1 MPRLGLLRISDLIDG
16 IRAGLSRMEILALYP
31 ILALAAVWFG
41 NWDLL
46 LVTAFLLPT
55 LLALQAF
62 GRAEHRPKSPL
73 LQQSVDGP
81 TGFPRRPALTA
92 MIDRAVTS
100 APGNATV
107 AIAIGIDKSR
117 PVAERWNRQL
127 GDEILSCAATR
138 LREALG
144 KGGMIARIGETE
156 FGIVLHP
163 SHSAQVDR
171 VLPLI
176 HRLRNVLQKPISV
189 GGSTVHVSASF
200 GHCTLDMSPARTGDS
215 VLSAA
220 EIALGDARRHGASA
234 IRGFCPE
241 LGQERKRQAN
251 LVDQVE
257 AAVNNGEIK
266 AWYQPQIC
274 TDTGLISGFEALARW
289 HHPEDGV
296 LAPGEFLGA
305 VAEAGQMSRL
315 GKVMLYNALSAL
327 KSWDRARL
335 DIATV
340 AVNFSTE
347 ELRDPLFADWI
358 KWEVDRFDLR
368 PNRLTVEILET
379 VAAQS
384 EDDIIIRNIE
394 LLSRHGVNLDLD
406 DFGTGQASIANIR
419 RFHVN
424 RIKMD
429 RSFVTKLDEDP
440 TQYAMVSAILSL
452 AEHLGLDT
460 LAEGVETAGEHS
472 TLAQLGC
479 GYVQGFGIARPMP
492 FEDTIAWVHAYNQK
506 LGAPTCI
513 RRQAG

>member
-1 MPRLGLLRISDLIDG
+1 MPRLGLLRISDLING

-62 GRAEHRPKSPL
+62 GQAEPRRKDPFR
-73 LQQSVDGP
+73 QQIVDRP
-81 TGFPRRPALTA
+81 TGFPTRH
-92 MIDRAVTS
+92 
-100 APGNATV
+100 TV
-107 AIAIGIDKSR
+107 LAC
-117 PVAERWNRQL
+117 E
-127 GDEILSCAATR
+127 
-138 LREALG
+138 
-144 KGGMIARIGETE
+144 
-156 FGIVLHP
+156 
-163 SHSAQVDR
+163 
-171 VLPLI
+171 
-176 HRLRNVLQKPISV
+176 
-189 GGSTVHVSASF
+189 
-200 GHCTLDMSPARTGDS
+200 
-215 VLSAA
+215 
-220 EIALGDARRHGASA
+220 
-234 IRGFCPE
+234 
-241 LGQERKRQAN
+241 
-251 LVDQVE
+251 VE
-257 AAVNNGEIK
+257 AALTNGEIK

-289 HHPEDGV
+289 HHPEDGI
-296 LAPGEFLGA
+296 LAPAEFLGA

-335 DIATV
+335 NIATV

-347 ELRDPLFADWI
+347 ELRDPLLADWI

-379 VAAQS
+379 VTAQS
-384 EDDIIIRNIE
+384 EDDIILRNIE

-419 RFHVN
+419 RFHVS

-492 FEDTIAWVHAYNQK
+492 FEDTIAWAHAYNQK
-506 LGAPTCI
+506 LGTSTRI